1 MTLGERIKELRN
13 KSNLSQEKLALELN
27 VSRQAVQ
34 KWETDVCQPSLD
46 TLNAIARLFNV
57 NLDYLVN
64 GKEIENKEDI
74 TGSENIQKT
83 VLDKVDIILLI
94 VMLLSIGLFIG
105 TFIYSILNPIL
116 YNSSYSFVWWYVRI
130 WVSSGTFFRFL
141 VLLSIVGFVI
151 SLVKFLRRR
160 KHNE

>member
-1 MTLGERIKELRN
+1 M
-13 KSNLSQEKLALELN
+13 
-27 VSRQAVQ
+27 
-34 KWETDVCQPSLD
+34 
-46 TLNAIARLFNV
+46 

-64 GKEIENKEDI
+64 GKEMENKENI
-74 TGSENIQKT
+74 IELENIQKA

-94 VMLLSIGLFIG
+94 IMLVSIGLFIV
-105 TFIYSILNPIL
+105 TFIYFVLNPIL

-151 SLVKFLRRR
+151 SLIKFLRRR
-160 KHNE
+160 KNKE